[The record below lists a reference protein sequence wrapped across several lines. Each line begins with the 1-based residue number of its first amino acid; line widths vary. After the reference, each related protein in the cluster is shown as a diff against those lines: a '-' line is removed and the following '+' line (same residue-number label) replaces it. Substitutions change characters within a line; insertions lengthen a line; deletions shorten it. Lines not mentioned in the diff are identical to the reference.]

1 MIELY
6 IDGKKAD
13 LTTEIS
19 VPMNY
24 ELEKLSNPTI
34 IKNNFS
40 KTIQLHNTP
49 NNADIFSYY
58 YKMDKIVAGSG
69 FNANK
74 RIPFELFRDGDL
86 IESGY
91 LQLNNIK
98 YKNNCY
104 TFEITLYGSLG
115 DFFYNLSY
123 DEEGNDLSL
132 ADLDYGYGEND
143 EDMTF
148 TLDAEW
154 VAQAMYNTGSHIEDI
169 RGGVISFIPSYNGL
183 YDEFDNDK
191 VLINTNN
198 CEIFPTSLT
207 QDGSTYTT
215 INGYAFAE
223 LNDEYTEW
231 QMRDLRCYKQR
242 PALRFKAFMN
252 AICNPKNN
260 GGYTVNLDGKYFF
273 NRENPYY
280 EDTYIALPL
289 LNSDSEE
296 WEKTTTEII
305 PIVNPLNVDLDGEKY
320 PIEGYY
326 DETPITFGDNSIED
340 MERAGGTATI
350 DVSVDFSMIVTAP
363 AGYSNL
369 MLSGLSP
376 VVYDNSNKVIYSG
389 IGVWLEAVVD
399 GITIAK
405 STNCLVFVKG
415 MWNNGNYNIPS
426 MSSFT
431 RVNNT
436 PNNINFVYID
446 GSFIEEN
453 NSGNYIFKADGSGN
467 NTFSLHINDVVNYD
481 NVEYKLCAKRYFNSD
496 AYYTPKSRMNLF
508 TSSNQTVM
516 PNSITVSDLLPSG
529 QINNNSNEKTLQ
541 DATITKRKL
550 LKNKITPAS
559 LLTSYTKLFG
569 LYFEKDI
576 YKKEIT
582 ISTKNKFFED
592 AKIIDISNNV
602 DFSKE
607 VKIEP
612 LMFNKKWYKL
622 TCPPLETTQMKN
634 YKGDYYEAEYGQKR
648 INTNYNFNTDTE
660 DLYKDNQYQNI
671 ITMLDSGKYY
681 RHFQPKITNYSIV
694 TGYTEIRVGQQISLA
709 EGVYYFEDTRQI
721 VGVKN
726 NYVIGVSDAPFAPS
740 FCVDGFTYN
749 LFKGLDVA
757 EKTEKEYNRYD
768 IIDKSKKTIQ
778 WTNLVGA
785 DCMSKLCCFDMD
797 NDKQSLNDLT
807 VSLVFYDGSK
817 YLTDSKGY
825 KIKYTISND
834 LPLMNTIND
843 GTPMYL
849 YSNSQYD
856 IDGNKICEI
865 VNSLP
870 QFTRYNTEFGNVVNS
885 LDFGLPLESYIN
897 ENYTEEST
905 LYNKFWKSFYTDQF
919 SENTRKVTAY
929 VKFDDLQL
937 NNKSLKNFYYFE
949 DAYWLLNKIID
960 YDLAY
965 PYKQVK
971 CEFIK
976 VNNISNYTNGQ
987 QTYTAYYEV
996 DGDWDNIENWN
1007 ILTSGYISYG
1017 GTWEAE
1023 FTAIGGIKTIQIH
1036 MSDVPTDEIQNYYK
1050 VESLGGDKYKITI
1063 FNIKGDVGFYIAG
1076 KQPTEINVAYYFG
1089 NGVTPTTGHSH
1100 QYLQMAFEQPSE
1112 NNIVFT
1118 NVVDEA
1124 DSMTIYKPSPSYIY
1138 WRINPNP
1145 FYDNT
1150 SRLNLGIQLFV
1161 TYEDG
1166 TRTAIFSG
1174 SNSTDSW
1181 SGNINAIT
1189 KVITD
1194 IELVVYTFTD
1204 ASYVPSPTGDLG
1216 EEDEL

>member
-1 MIELY
+1 MIDLY

-49 NNADIFSYY
+49 NNANIFSYY

-69 FNANK
+69 FDANK

-98 YKNNCY
+98 YNNNCY
-104 TFEITLYGSLG
+104 TYEITLYGGLG

-154 VAQAMYNTGSHIEDI
+154 VAQAMYNAGSSMEDI

-183 YDEFDNDK
+183 YEDFDNDK

-198 CEIFPTSLT
+198 CDLFPTSIT
-207 QDGSTYTT
+207 QDGNTYTT
-215 INGYAFAE
+215 INGYAYAE
-223 LNDEYTEW
+223 LNNEYTEW
-231 QMRDLRCYKQR
+231 QMRDLRCHKQR

-260 GGYTVNLDGKYFF
+260 GGYSVNLDGKYFF

-296 WEKTTTEII
+296 WEKSTTPLVAE
-305 PIVNPLNVDLDGEKY
+305 PESSYYRLYLNGNVNEPLS
-320 PIEGYY
+320 IS
-326 DETPITFGDNSIED
+326 FDNNSLED
-340 MERAGGTATI
+340 MDRAGGTATI
-350 DVSVDFSMIVTAP
+350 DVQCDFSLMVFNNDTSKSNLILTKFDDDDTAP
-363 AGYSNL
+363 GWS
-369 MLSGLSP
+369 S
-376 VVYDNSNKVIYSG
+376 
-389 IGVWLEAVVD
+389 IGVWLEAVV
-399 GITIAK
+399 GEQLVGV
-405 STNCLVFVKG
+405 SNCNLFVKG
-415 MWNNGNYNIPS
+415 MWKGGNYILPDINYFS
-426 MSSFT
+426 GNFD
-431 RVNNT
+431 NNPKT
-436 PNNINFVYID
+436 TFVTID
-446 GSFIEEN
+446 GSFRPIAGGSNEELYFH
-453 NSGNYIFKADGSGN
+453 SADGGH
-467 NTFSLHINDVVNYD
+467 NTFTLHLNNIPNYENIKFRIKARRWFSENLLWNYEGLWQYPPYLFSTNGELVDVGGLYVD
-481 NVEYKLCAKRYFNSD
+481 D
-496 AYYTPKSRMNLF
+496 III
-508 TSSNQTVM
+508 
-516 PNSITVSDLLPSG
+516 PNTQL
-529 QINNNSNEKTLQ
+529 NNNSIEKTLQ
-541 DATITKRKL
+541 NATITKRKL

-559 LLTSYTKLFG
+559 LLTSFTKLFG

-622 TCPPLETTQMKN
+622 TCPPLETTQMKT

-671 ITMLDSGKYY
+671 ITMLDSSKYY
-681 RHFQPKITNYSIV
+681 RHFQQKNPNYTIV
-694 TGYTEIRVGQQISLA
+694 SGKETLYIGKVIILNDGT
-709 EGVYYFEDTRQI
+709 YYFEDNRKLVTI
-721 VGVKN
+721 KSYSITNIEDV
-726 NYVIGVSDAPFAPS
+726 PFAPS
-740 FCVDGFTYN
+740 FTNDGFTYK
-749 LFKGLDVA
+749 LFKNADISDSG
-757 EKTEKEYNRYD
+757 EKEYTKYD
-768 IIDKSKKTIQ
+768 IIDKNKKTIQ

-807 VSLVFYDGSK
+807 VSLVFYNGSK
-817 YLTDSKGY
+817 YLTDVQGNH
-825 KIKYTISND
+825 INYTISND
-834 LPLMNTIND
+834 IPLMQTINE

-849 YSNSQYD
+849 YSNSTTD
-856 IDGNKICEI
+856 IDGDKICEI
-865 VNSLP
+865 THTLP
-870 QFTRYNTEFGNVVNS
+870 HFIRYDIEYGNVVNS
-885 LDFGLPLESYIN
+885 LDFGLPLETYIN

-996 DGDWDNIENWN
+996 DGDWENIEDWN
-1007 ILTSGYISYG
+1007 ILTSGHIPYG

-1050 VESLGGDKYKITI
+1050 VESLGGGKYKITI

-1076 KQPTEINVAYYFG
+1076 KQSTEINVTYYFG
-1089 NGVTPTTGHSH
+1089 DGVTPTSGHSH
-1100 QYLQMAFEQPSE
+1100 QFLQMAFEQPSE

-1124 DSMTIYKPSPSYIY
+1124 DSMTIYKPSPSKIY
-1138 WRINPNP
+1138 TRINPNP
-1145 FYDNT
+1145 YYDNEN
-1150 SRLNLGIQLFV
+1150 RLMLGFFLYV
-1161 TYEDG
+1161 TYDDG
-1166 TRTAIFSG
+1166 TQKIISTSSSTEQW
-1174 SNSTDSW
+1174 SNALDIDT
-1181 SGNINAIT
+1181 T
-1189 KVITD
+1189 KVVES
-1194 IELVVYTFTD
+1194 IEFKVYQFAD